1 MTSQPFAHT
10 PPEGLRR
17 IREPFIEV
25 AMGEQHPR
33 VSTIR
38 ASQGASEPSWRL
50 SGDIASAAVL
60 AELVRRRRA

>member
-1 MTSQPFAHT
+1 MTSQSFAHT

-38 ASQGASEPSWRL
+38 ASQRAFRAVL
-50 SGDIASAAVL
+50 AAVGDIASAAVL